1 MNRYQVKIDDAVLP
15 DTYTFDELIDNGL
28 LDERDENIQVRL
40 VEDSEWVIARDY
52 PFADAE
58 KTTDITNSNENL
70 IVNSD
75 NMAENYTLNDDG
87 TINRPGNFNK
97 PPKPDTNLIWSI
109 ICISV
114 CLPFGILAL
123 VESVKVDSLY
133 SDGDYE
139 GAKRASEKSKNWSMW
154 CLWIWLII
162 FAIIIIA
169 SIANS

>member
-1 MNRYQVKIDDAVLP
+1 MNRYQVKIEDAVLP

-58 KTTDITNSNENL
+58 KTTDIANSNENL

-139 GAKRASEKSKNWSMW
+139 GAQRASEKSKSWSMW

-162 FAIIIIA
+162 FVIIIIA
-169 SIANS
+169 SVANS

>member
-1 MNRYQVKIDDAVLP
+1 MNRYHVKIE
-15 DTYTFDELIDNGL
+15 DTILLDSFTFDELIDNGL
-28 LDERDENIQVRL
+28 LDERDENIQVKL
-40 VEDSEWVIARDY
+40 ADDSEWVIARDY

-58 KTTDITNSNENL
+58 KTTDIS
-70 IVNSD
+70 NSD
-75 NMAENYTLNDDG
+75 GSLILNSENMVSNYTLNDDG
-87 TINRPGNFNK
+87 TINRSGNFDK

-139 GAKRASEKSKNWSMW
+139 GAKRASEKSKSWSMW

-169 SIANS
+169 TAANS